1 MAYSPLIYSP
11 GGAALEY
18 CPAGAL
24 ALNPFEGLCPF
35 SCHKT
40 EHGGYNCY
48 ANQMA
53 HQYKRD
59 WPMRVKENLLER
71 LEREAARKQKQGFAG
86 RIHVTFACDGYVPG
100 FESTTR
106 QVLEILKAHGLAW
119 QVLTKRP
126 SAALA
131 DLDLYD
137 GRCWLGA
144 TITGQPG
151 EGGDPTAERVR
162 ALTSAWGTVKT
173 WVSAEPLTMA
183 QREYVVQGGLH
194 DFIAFGVDRSYPRA
208 DAEDLAH
215 AIPCLMKGRPEGWYL
230 KRSLRKLLTEGPF
243 EGNLRECGWNP
254 EASA

>member
-1 MAYSPLIYSP
+1 MADSPLIYTP

-59 WPMRVKENLLER
+59 WPMRVKENLLE
-71 LEREAARKQKQGFAG
+71 
-86 RIHVTFACDGYVPG
+86 
-100 FESTTR
+100 
-106 QVLEILKAHGLAW
+106 
-119 QVLTKRP
+119 
-126 SAALA
+126 
-131 DLDLYD
+131 
-137 GRCWLGA
+137 
-144 TITGQPG
+144 
-151 EGGDPTAERVR
+151 
-162 ALTSAWGTVKT
+162 VKT

-215 AIPCLMKGRPEGWYL
+215 AIPCLM
-230 KRSLRKLLTEGPF
+230 
-243 EGNLRECGWNP
+243 
-254 EASA
+254 